1 MTSQIDHGKV
11 ARSKSECGAALLS
24 VLMTS
29 TMLMAAG
36 GALIL
41 ATSMATRTAVDSTA
55 EMQAYY
61 SAEAGLQSVLN
72 VLRGNVAPDS
82 SVQCPPPTPT
92 QISNPGQINFRC
104 AVTTPNGSNLLTDT
118 SGTPRLSGWLT
129 YNYTPSGMTNPD
141 RVVLFPTSGYAPAT
155 GLAYSVEVSDPDN
168 TQIALEPT
176 RLLLHVTGYG
186 PKGAIKR
193 LELILKRTDFDY
205 VPPATIMMR
214 GVSTGNAN
222 ITVTTGDSAV
232 KDYSGHDHSGSG
244 VIPSFGATNAGDM
257 NVEIDASNKNTV
269 DTPIAAVFGNSSLPP
284 WLQSPDLARSFLADL
299 KADAIA
305 QGRYFST
312 YSGYSGSDSSP
323 IFTFVDGDCNLDG
336 GAGLLVVTGNL
347 EMNGNPSFSGLIL
360 VLGQGSVNRDGGGNG
375 NIYGALAVAR
385 FDQNGSGPF
394 LAPTFNTNGG
404 GNSTMQ
410 FDSSAVR
417 AALNIAGPIVQGVH
431 EY

>member
-11 ARSKSECGAALLS
+11 ARSKSERGAALLS

-29 TMLMAAG
+29 AMLMAAG

-61 SAEAGLQSVLN
+61 SAEAGLQTTLN
-72 VLRGNVAPDS
+72 VLRGNVSPNADLPS
-82 SVQCPPPTPT
+82 GTK
-92 QISNPGQINFRC
+92 INFYN
-104 AVTTPNGSNLLTDT
+104 AINLSTSNLSSDST
-118 SGTPRLSGWLT
+118 GTPRLSAWLN
-129 YNYTPSGMTNPD
+129 YDYTPSGVTNPD
-141 RVVLFPTSGYAPAT
+141 RVSLTSSYAPAS
-155 GLAYSVEVSDPDN
+155 GLAYSVAVSDPDS
-168 TQIALEPT
+168 TPDPGEPT
-176 RLLLHVTGYG
+176 RLLLRVTGYG

-222 ITVTTGDSAV
+222 ITFTTGDSAV

-284 WLQSPDLARSFLADL
+284 WLQSPDQARSFLADL
-299 KADAIA
+299 KANAIA

-323 IFTFVDGDCNLDG
+323 AFTLVDGDCSLDG

-360 VLGQGSVNRDGGGNG
+360 VLGDGSVNRDGGGNG
-375 NIYGALAVAR
+375 NIFGALAVAR
-385 FDQNGSGPF
+385 FNQNGNGPF

-417 AALNIAGPIVQGVH
+417 AALNIAGPIVQGIH